1 MLVKKDEF
9 VSERTDDFQDSFI
22 ASIVHDLKNLMVP
35 IVSRSELL
43 MMPTLSEEKRQYLL
57 KQLNVSCNTMMDA
70 LNKMVGIC
78 KDRANRGNYHFETFK
93 LSIPLSEAIDILE
106 ESAET
111 KSITI
116 RNHVPQDLA
125 VFADKDAILS
135 VVVNLVGNAVK
146 FTPKGGE
153 ISIDAEMSDD
163 EVRVV
168 IRDNGIGID
177 EERIADLLRNNH
189 YYTTPGTNG
198 ESGTGL
204 GLLLCDSKLRH
215 NGSSLE
221 FSNLRSGGAEF
232 SFKLPCK

>member
-1 MLVKKDEF
+1 MVVKNDE
-9 VSERTDDFQDSFI
+9 SASNRADDFQDSFI

-43 MMPTLSEEKRQYLL
+43 MMPTLSDEKRKRLL
-57 KQLNVSCNTMMDA
+57 KQLNASCNTMMVA

-78 KDRANRGNYHFETFK
+78 KDRANYHFETFK
-93 LSIPLSEAIDILE
+93 LAIPLSEAIDILE

-111 KSITI
+111 KSISI
-116 RNHVPQDLA
+116 HNRVPRDLT
-125 VFADKDAILS
+125 VFADKDSILS
-135 VVVNLVGNAVK
+135 VVTNLIGNAVK

-153 ISIDAEMSDD
+153 IIIDAEIADD
-163 EVRVV
+163 EVRVS

-177 EERIADLLRNNH
+177 EERISDLLKNNH

-204 GLLLCDSKLRH
+204 GLLLCDSQLRH
-215 NGSSLE
+215 NGSALE
-221 FSNLRSGGAEF
+221 FSNLSFGGTEF
-232 SFKLPCK
+232 AFKLPCR

>member
-1 MLVKKDEF
+1 MVVKNDE
-9 VSERTDDFQDSFI
+9 SASNHADDFQDSFI

-93 LSIPLSEAIDILE
+93 LPIPLSEAIDILE

-163 EVRVV
+163 EVRVIV
-168 IRDNGIGID
+168 
-177 EERIADLLRNNH
+177 
-189 YYTTPGTNG
+189 
-198 ESGTGL
+198 
-204 GLLLCDSKLRH
+204 
-215 NGSSLE
+215 
-221 FSNLRSGGAEF
+221 
-232 SFKLPCK
+232 

>member
-1 MLVKKDEF
+1 MLKKSDE
-9 VSERTDDFQDSFI
+9 STSSRPDDFQDSFI

-43 MMPTLSEEKRQYLL
+43 MMPSLSDEKRQNLL
-57 KQLNVSCNTMMDA
+57 KQLNISCNTMMDA

-93 LSIPLSEAIDILE
+93 LALPLMEAIDILE
-106 ESAET
+106 ENAET

-116 RNHVPQDLA
+116 RNRVPRDLA
-125 VFADKDAILS
+125 VFVDKDSILS
-135 VVVNLVGNAVK
+135 IVVNLIGNAVK

-153 ISIDAEMSDD
+153 IVIDAEMSDD
-163 EVRVV
+163 DVRVS

-177 EERIADLLRNNH
+177 EERISDLLKNNH

-204 GLLLCDSKLRH
+204 GLLLCDSQLRH

-221 FSNLRSGGAEF
+221 FANLASGGTEF
-232 SFKLPCK
+232 AFKLPCR